1 MSKFKSDFLWGGSL
15 AANQCEGAFD
25 EDGRGL
31 DLMDVIPGGLEARKA
46 AYASPLD
53 YMDENVEYAPNRQ
66 AIDFYHHYKED
77 IKMFGEMGFKCLRI
91 SVNWTRLFPNG
102 DEKAPNE
109 KGLAYYDSLINELIK
124 NGIEPLITLNH
135 FNVPLYLAKHYGGWS
150 NRKMIE
156 FYCRLVRLLMTRYKG
171 KVTKWL
177 TFCEINVGL
186 RIPYFT
192 LGLLYK
198 KGDDIKQKQYQAIHH
213 QLVASALAVKIG
225 HEIDNDN
232 KVGCMIAGGVTYPYT
247 CNPSDVLKAF
257 EDNNQELMMTDV
269 QVFGE
274 YPYHMINK
282 MKKEGITIQIEKDDN
297 EILKNNTV
305 DFVSFS
311 YYASKV
317 VSSDPRIKNNNFGK
331 IQNPYCEASEW
342 GWIIDP
348 EGLRIT
354 LNFLQERFH
363 KPLFIVENGLGA
375 IDTVEEDE
383 SINDDYRIEYLK
395 AHIEQVK
402 LALDDGIDL
411 MGYLTWGPIDVIS
424 ATEGQMAK
432 RYGFIYVDRD
442 DQGNGTLKRS
452 KKKSFNWY
460 KKVISSNGEDLD
472 NN

>member
-1 MSKFKSDFLWGGSL
+1 MKFKDDFLWGGSL

-31 DLMDVIPGGLEARKA
+31 DLMDVIPGGREARQA

-53 YMDENVEYAPNRQ
+53 YMDENIDYCPNRV

-77 IKMFGEMGFKCLRI
+77 IKLFGEMGFKCLRLSI
-91 SVNWTRLFPNG
+91 NWTRLFPQG
-102 DEKAPNE
+102 DEEEPNE
-109 KGLAYYDSLINELIK
+109 KGLAYYDSLIDELLK

-135 FNVPLYLAKHYGGWS
+135 FNVPLYLAKHYGGWT
-150 NRKMIE
+150 NRKMID
-156 FYCRLVRLLMTRYKG
+156 FYLRLVKLLMTRYKG
-171 KVTKWL
+171 KITKWL

-186 RIPYFT
+186 FQPYST
-192 LGLLYK
+192 LGILFK
-198 KGDDIKQKQYQAIHH
+198 KGDNIQPLIYQAMHH
-213 QLVASALAVKIG
+213 QLLASALATKLG
-225 HEIDNDN
+225 HEIDPHN
-232 KVGCMIAGGVTYPYT
+232 KVGCMIAGGVIYPYT
-247 CNPSDVLKAF
+247 CHPDDVLKAF
-257 EDNNQELMMTDV
+257 EANNNELMLTDV

-274 YPYHMINK
+274 YPYHMLAK
-282 MKKEGITIQIEKDDN
+282 MKKEGITIQKEPGDD

-311 YYASKV
+311 YYASHV
-317 VSSDPRIKNNNFGK
+317 VTSDQRLKMNNYNQL
-331 IQNPYCEASEW
+331 QNPYCDASKW
-342 GWIIDP
+342 GWTIDP
-348 EGLRIT
+348 KGLRIT
-354 LNFLQERFH
+354 LNFLQERYH

-375 IDTVEEDE
+375 PDHVNEDG
-383 SINDDYRIEYLK
+383 SIIDDYRINYLK

-402 LALDDGIDL
+402 LALEDGIDL

-442 DQGNGTLKRS
+442 DDGHGTLERS
-452 KKKSFNWY
+452 KKKSFEWY
-460 KKVISSNGEDLD
+460 KKVIASNGENLE